1 MSPSAT
7 SRNGM
12 TAELVSY
19 TLPSRRL
26 APSNQPVSDS
36 GTSVAGDDGAGE
48 DGAGDAGA
56 GRVSVDNLRAIS
68 KDTQF
73 DR

>member
-7 SRNGM
+7 RWNGM

-26 APSNQPVSDS
+26 APSNQRDADS
-36 GTSVAGDDGAGE
+36 GTSV
-48 DGAGDAGA
+48 AGDAGA
-56 GRVSVDNLRAIS
+56 GRVSVDNLSANS